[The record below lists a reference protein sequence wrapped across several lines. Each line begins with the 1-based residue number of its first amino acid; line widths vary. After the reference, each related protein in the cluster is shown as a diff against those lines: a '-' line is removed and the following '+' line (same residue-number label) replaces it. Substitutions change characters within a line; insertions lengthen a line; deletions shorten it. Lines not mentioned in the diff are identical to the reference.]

1 VSDPATLAKSPPV
14 RAAAAVLAAVV
25 VVGVLPF
32 VLDSYLLGV
41 GSTVGIHAL
50 LALGLILVTGYAG
63 QFSLAQAAFFG
74 IGAYGSGLLTT
85 EVGLP
90 AGLAL
95 VVTAA
100 IATALAYALGKPI
113 FRLRGHFLA
122 MGTLAL
128 TAIFFTL
135 ANNVGFAGGSSG
147 FGGIEPFSL
156 FGLELSTL
164 RSQFWAIWAVL
175 GVALWCSLRIRA
187 GREGRA
193 LRALKGHEAA
203 AASCGVNIAWSK
215 TRIFAG
221 SAFLGSIAGS
231 FYAHQILYVNPP
243 PFDVI
248 VSIDILAIA
257 VLGGLLSPWGAV
269 VGAVSFEVIREVISQ
284 VLPGVFGAASVG
296 AGETLVFGVILVG
309 VLVLRP
315 DGLVGAAGALVGVVA
330 RRLRRSAPAGSRD
343 APGDPPADEPP
354 GAAPNPDDADRHR
367 PGERVLLEAGG
378 LTKHFGGVRAVDEV
392 DLVLHE
398 REILAAIGPNGA
410 GKTTLLNL
418 LSGNLV
424 PTGGTVVLAGKDVT
438 GAPAH
443 VVAARGLSRTFQT
456 PSLFT
461 GMTTRDNVLVGSYLS
476 GRVGLVRGSIPTP
489 GAVREERRLGARVDR
504 ILDELGM
511 GHLAERQ
518 AAELSLGQQKMVE
531 VARALAHEP
540 SVLLL
545 DEPGAGLNRAEKLAL
560 AATLRA
566 LRGRGV
572 SLLLIEHDME
582 FVMSLADRVHV
593 LDFGRTLRV
602 GSPGDVQADDAVIA
616 AYLGTGH
623 DGDGRD
629 GDDPAEVETSH
640 ASA

>member
-1 VSDPATLAKSPPV
+1 VSDPATLAKSPLV

-95 VVTAA
+95 VATAA

-156 FGLELSTL
+156 FGIELSTL

-187 GREGRA
+187 SREGRA

-269 VGAVSFEVIREVISQ
+269 VGAVSFEVIREAISQ

-315 DGLVGAAGALVGVVA
+315 DGLVGAAGALAGLVA
-330 RRLRRSAPAGSRD
+330 RRVRRSAPDRSHD
-343 APGDPPADEPP
+343 EPGDLPADEPP
-354 GAAPNPDDADRHR
+354 GAASDPDDADRHR
-367 PGERVLLEAGG
+367 PREQVLLEACG
-378 LTKHFGGVRAVDEV
+378 LTKHFGGVRAVDDV

-398 REILAAIGPNGA
+398 REILAVIGPNGA

-424 PTGGTVVLAGKDVT
+424 PTSGTVVLAGTDVT

-511 GHLAERQ
+511 RHLAERQ

-602 GSPGDVQADDAVIA
+602 GSPRDVQADEAVIA